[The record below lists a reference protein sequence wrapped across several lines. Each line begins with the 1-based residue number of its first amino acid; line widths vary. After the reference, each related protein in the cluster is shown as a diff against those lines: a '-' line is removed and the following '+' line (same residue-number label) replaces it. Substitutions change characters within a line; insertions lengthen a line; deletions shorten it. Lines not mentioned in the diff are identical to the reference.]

1 LRAAKGPAIQLL
13 EFHARTDMR
22 PSTRDAGDDR
32 AGWRTVLITA
42 DAGAAA
48 SKLGNASGR
57 ARPAVVSLADAP
69 LGFRRGFAAEDPD
82 GHRIQ
87 LRSR

>member
-1 LRAAKGPAIQLL
+1 
-13 EFHARTDMR
+13 M
-22 PSTRDAGDDR
+22 
-32 AGWRTVLITA
+32 
-42 DAGAAA
+42 
-48 SKLGNASGR
+48 LGNASGR

-69 LGFRRGFAAEDPD
+69 LGFRRGFSAEDPD